1 MTNFML
7 CVSYH
12 NEEMDQKVGSSRVNL
27 ETRERCLEKLVW
39 EKNIKTT
46 LNPRRKKWQINR
58 GLCDTGKQSS
68 MLLVLL
74 WIRGE
79 ISADSIY
86 MSV

>member
-39 EKNIKTT
+39 EKKILK
-46 LNPRRKKWQINR
+46 PP
-58 GLCDTGKQSS
+58 
-68 MLLVLL
+68 
-74 WIRGE
+74 
-79 ISADSIY
+79 
-86 MSV
+86 